1 MEWGLHKK
9 KLVSLN
15 ISYSGINELPPEL
28 EKLENLHYL
37 GVTNSLIEETPE
49 FVSRMTWLQHVDL
62 SCT

>member
-1 MEWGLHKK
+1 M
-9 KLVSLN
+9 SLN

-37 GVTNSLIEETPE
+37 GVTNSLIKETPE